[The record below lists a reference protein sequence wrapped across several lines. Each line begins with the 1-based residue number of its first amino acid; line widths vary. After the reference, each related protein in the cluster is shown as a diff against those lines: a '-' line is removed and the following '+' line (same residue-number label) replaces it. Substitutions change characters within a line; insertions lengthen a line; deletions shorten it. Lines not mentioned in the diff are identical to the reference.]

1 MIVDQPASE
10 FCSPTGSPE
19 LAGVSFPAL
28 QASFRMMRFDRCT
41 VDMDMLFPFAPGKR
55 TCRELFGIYS
65 AAKYDAYDPELLDRL
80 ELSPDGGFDRV
91 YAFGGTQNYWHYL
104 VDLAAN
110 LPLLKHFAGPVPP
123 LAVQQELPAS
133 FVSLIQ
139 PICHFLDV
147 PPPAIVVSPERF
159 LRLTNSFV
167 PCVNDLKARLL
178 FLRHFGRSIQQS
190 AGGRGPERV
199 FLRRG
204 NTAQRRV
211 LNEAELEERLIRE
224 LGFTAIDSGAL
235 SIPDQ
240 IKTMKDAR
248 IVAGGHGAALTNL
261 IFAAEEPALVVEL
274 FVNQPQPFFRAACAQ
289 LGLSHMFIA
298 GHAAAA
304 AAGTRSDNTDFTV
317 DVEEI
322 IRRIDAATYSN

>member
-80 ELSPDGGFDRV
+80 ELSPNGGFDRV

-123 LAVQQELPAS
+123 LAVELPAS

-139 PICHFLDV
+139 LICHFL
-147 PPPAIVVSPERF
+147 VSRRRRRRQSGEIPW
-159 LRLTNSFV
+159 LTFV
-167 PCVNDLKARLL
+167 RPRVNDLKARLV
-178 FLRHFGRSIQQS
+178 S
-190 AGGRGPERV
+190 
-199 FLRRG
+199 
-204 NTAQRRV
+204 
-211 LNEAELEERLIRE
+211 
-224 LGFTAIDSGAL
+224 
-235 SIPDQ
+235 
-240 IKTMKDAR
+240 
-248 IVAGGHGAALTNL
+248 
-261 IFAAEEPALVVEL
+261 PAL
-274 FVNQPQPFFRAACAQ
+274 
-289 LGLSHMFIA
+289 
-298 GHAAAA
+298 
-304 AAGTRSDNTDFTV
+304 
-317 DVEEI
+317 
-322 IRRIDAATYSN
+322 